1 MISGMLFQGA
11 FLPKDAWRS
20 GLLFGKPVHGLARGY
35 QTNIKGAGPLMLL
48 GGVLAA
54 ATAPRGHALATGSRT
69 LGYAIGALAGSAVAG
84 NLGTLVGGYLGD
96 KLLGAGIEKTVQG
109 FNELAGNVRRLNMG
123 GRYQDTEAAFTMRQV
138 AVREMG
144 SSLLNARR
152 ILGQEAAFMH
162 T

>member
-20 GLLFGKPVHGLARGY
+20 GLLFGKPVHGLAKGY
-35 QTNIKGAGPLMLL
+35 QTNIKGA
-48 GGVLAA
+48 
-54 ATAPRGHALATGSRT
+54 APRGHALSAGSRT